1 MSRPLNTFKDNL
13 LESRLFMG
21 RAITALFISA
31 LLILALVARLGWLQ
45 VVAHEHFRTLSEDN
59 RIKLQPVPPNR
70 GLIYDR
76 NGLVLAENLPSYRL
90 EVVPEEID
98 DMEAT
103 LRALGELV
111 EIRDF
116 DIERFHKLRRRMNRF
131 EGVPLRFHLSDD
143 EVASFAVN
151 RHRFPGVDVQAGL
164 ARYYP
169 LGSHAAHALGYVGRI
184 NEEELEVIDTANYR
198 GTTHIGKEGIEKAYE
213 DTLHGKVGYEQ
224 LETNAGGRTLRVL
237 SRQAPT
243 PGSSLYLSLDA
254 RLQQVVEQAFGE
266 YNGAAVA
273 LDPRSGEV
281 LAFVSVPGFDPNP
294 FVNGIDYKDYQA
306 LNENPNQPLF
316 NRALRG
322 QYPPGSTLK
331 PFVALAGL
339 ELGVTTAHSRT
350 FCPGFYRLPGG
361 EHKYRDWKRGG
372 HGMVDLDAAI
382 SQSCD
387 IYFYD
392 LARSLGIDR
401 MHDYLAQFGLGSRTG
416 IDLVGERPGILPSTA
431 WKRAARNE
439 PWYPGETLI
448 SGIGQGFNLTTPL
461 QLAVATATLAAQGE
475 YHPPH
480 LVHALRGP
488 DGNLTPVSAAPTRSI
503 AIVDREHWDQVRGAM
518 VGVVHGE
525 RGTAKKIGV
534 GIDYQIGGKTGTA
547 QVFGLKQDE
556 KYDAEKIEFK
566 LRDHALFIAFAPAA
580 APRVAVAV
588 VVENGGSGS
597 GVAAPIARQI
607 LDRYFGDNPL

>member
-21 RAITALFISA
+21 RAITALLLSA
-31 LLILALVARLGWLQ
+31 LLIIALVARLGWLQ

-59 RIKLQPVPPNR
+59 RVKLQPVPPNR

-76 NGLVLAENLPSYRL
+76 NGIVLAENLPSYRL
-90 EVVPEEID
+90 EIVPEEID

-103 LRALGELV
+103 LQALGKLI
-111 EIRDF
+111 EIREF

-131 EGVPLRFHLSDD
+131 EGVPLRFHLSDED
-143 EVASFAVN
+143 VASFAVN

-164 ARYYP
+164 SRDYP

-184 NEEELEVIDTANYR
+184 NEQELEVIDTANYR
-198 GTTHIGKEGIEKAYE
+198 GSTHIGKEGIEKAYE

-237 SRQAPT
+237 SRQPPT

-254 RLQQVVEQAFGE
+254 RLQQVIEQAFGE
-266 YNGAAVA
+266 FNGAAVA
-273 LDPRSGEV
+273 IDPRNGEV

-294 FVNGIDYKDYQA
+294 FVNGIDHADYQT
-306 LNENPNQPLF
+306 LNENPDQPLF

-331 PFVALAGL
+331 PFVALTGL
-339 ELGVTTAHSRT
+339 ELGVTTADSHT
-350 FCPGFYRLPGG
+350 YCPGFYQLPGG
-361 EHKYRDWKRGG
+361 QHKYRDWKRGG
-372 HGMVDLDAAI
+372 HGMVDLNAAI

-401 MHDYLAQFGLGSRTG
+401 MHDYLAQFGLGARTG

-475 YHPPH
+475 YRPPH
-480 LVHALRGP
+480 LVSAVRGP
-488 DGNLTPVSAAPTRSI
+488 DGALTPLNVAPTRTI
-503 AIVDREHWDQVRGAM
+503 PMVDREHWNQVLASM
-518 VGVVHGE
+518 VEVVHGE
-525 RGTAKKIGV
+525 RGTAKKIGT

-556 KYDAEKIEFK
+556 RYDAEKVSIK
-566 LRDHALFIAFAPAA
+566 LRDHALFIAFAPAH
-580 APRVAVAV
+580 APRIAIAV

-607 LDRYFGDNPL
+607 LDRYFEDNPL